1 MRKEVNEERAD
12 NAIWLSV
19 VVPLLNEAES
29 LPDLYVALDDTLSR
43 HAEGCELIFV
53 DDGSSDDSFQVLQGL
68 RRKDERVKII
78 QLRGNQGKAT
88 ALAVGFREAQGEV
101 IITLDADL
109 QDDPKEIPKFLAKL
123 EEGYDLVSGWK
134 VRRQDPWTRRLLSA
148 IFNRVTALITGLR
161 IHDFNCGF
169 KAYRRAVIGELR
181 LHGELH
187 RFIPALASWRG
198 FGVAEIE
205 VEHHPRRYGR
215 SKYGME
221 RIPWGFFDLLTVIM
235 LTRYTTKPLHLF
247 GLLGLFLGFAGF
259 AIIGYLSI
267 GWFLGKWIGTRPLFL
282 VGALLMIAGIQLVSF
297 GLVAEMIVYSSAAQ
311 SDPPIRATLK

>member
-1 MRKEVNEERAD
+1 M
-12 NAIWLSV
+12 
-19 VVPLLNEAES
+19 VVPLFNEAES
-29 LPDLYVALDDTLSR
+29 LPELYIALDETLSPFAGR
-43 HAEGCELIFV
+43 IELIFV
-53 DDGSSDDSFQVLQGL
+53 DDGSSDASFEVLKEF
-68 RRKDERVKII
+68 RSKDERVKIV
-78 QLRGNQGKAT
+78 QLRGNRGKAS
-88 ALAVGFREAQGEV
+88 ALAVGFREAQGEI

-134 VRRQDPWTRRLLSA
+134 IRRQDPWTRRLLSA

-169 KAYRRAVIGELR
+169 KAYRPAVIGELR

-198 FGVAEIE
+198 FRVAEIE
-205 VEHHPRRYGR
+205 VEHHRRRYGR

-247 GLLGLFLGFAGF
+247 GLLGLLLGFTGLG
-259 AIIGYLSI
+259 IIGYLSL
-267 GWFLGKWIGTRPLFL
+267 GWFLGKWIGTRPLLLIGAIL
-282 VGALLMIAGIQLVSF
+282 VIAGIQLVSF
-297 GLVAEMIVYSSAAQ
+297 GLVAEMLVYSSATEA
-311 SDPPIRATLK
+311 DPPIRTILK

>member
-198 FGVAEIE
+198 FVVAEIE

-259 AIIGYLSI
+259 AIIGYLSL

>member
-1 MRKEVNEERAD
+1 MRKGVNEERAD

-53 DDGSSDDSFQVLQGL
+53 DDGSSDDSFRVLQGL

-259 AIIGYLSI
+259 AIIGYLSL

>member
-1 MRKEVNEERAD
+1 MRKAVNEERAD

-134 VRRQDPWTRRLLSA
+134 VRRQDPWTRRFLSA

-259 AIIGYLSI
+259 AIIGYLSL